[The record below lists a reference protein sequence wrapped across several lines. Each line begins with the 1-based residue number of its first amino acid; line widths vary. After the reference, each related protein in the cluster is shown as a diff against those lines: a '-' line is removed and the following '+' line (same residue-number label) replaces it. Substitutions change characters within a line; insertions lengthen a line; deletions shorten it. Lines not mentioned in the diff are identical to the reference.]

1 MREAHPWIR
10 NMDEDMRRLRVP
22 QAPTYDHD
30 RPLMQSTLACDNVSF
45 GYEGGPPLAL
55 DNVSFTIERGQSVG
69 IVGPTGAGKSTLVDI
84 LLGLLE
90 PGQGRVLVDGADLWD
105 VRDEWRQVVGYV
117 PQSSYLMPTSV
128 RTNVAL
134 GVDADK
140 IDDEAVWAALTRASL
155 RDVVEA
161 LPGQLDFSLGE
172 AGSGVSGGQRQRLG
186 IARALYHRPD
196 VLILDE
202 ATSSLDVE
210 TEAEITQ
217 TLSQLTGLTKI
228 VVAHRLSTVREADQ
242 VLFLRRGRL
251 EASGRFE
258 EVRRAVPDFARQVQL
273 SGLTPEMPQPEL
285 DSRT

>member
-1 MREAHPWIR
+1 M
-10 NMDEDMRRLRVP
+10 
-22 QAPTYDHD
+22 
-30 RPLMQSTLACDNVSF
+30 
-45 GYEGGPPLAL
+45 AL
-55 DNVSFTIERGQSVG
+55 DHVSTRFHAGQMTALVG
-69 IVGPTGAGKSTLVDI
+69 ASGSGKSTLVDI

-90 PGQGRVLVDGADLWD
+90 PGSGRVLVDGANLWD

-155 RDVVEA
+155 REVVEA
-161 LPGQLDFSLGE
+161 LPGQLDFGLGE

-186 IARALYHRPD
+186 IARALYHRPE

-210 TEAEITQ
+210 TEAEITH
-217 TLSQLTGLTKI
+217 TLSKLIGLTKI

-242 VLFLRRGRL
+242 ILFLRRGRL

-258 EVRRAVPDFARQVQL
+258 EVRRSVADFARQVQL
-273 SGLTPEMPQPEL
+273 SGLSPEMPEL